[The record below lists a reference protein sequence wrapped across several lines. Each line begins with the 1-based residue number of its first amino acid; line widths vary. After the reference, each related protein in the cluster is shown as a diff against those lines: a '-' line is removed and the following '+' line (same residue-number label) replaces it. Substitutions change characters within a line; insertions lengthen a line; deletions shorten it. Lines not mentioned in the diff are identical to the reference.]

1 MDNQPPFNP
10 PTYRFEHD
18 SPPVPSQPAL
28 LSPPHSYPQE
38 LTWIEDGPVSGHAP
52 TMGTYMPSASSYM
65 RASRPMRN
73 HRRSR
78 HCKHPGCSK
87 AYETDKG
94 LSRHART
101 HQPPDA
107 KAKCH
112 HCGQQLSRTDALRR
126 HERSCQKYLG
136 ALREGSR

>member
-10 PTYRFEHD
+10 PTPRFQDHF
-18 SPPVPSQPAL
+18 PPVPSQPAFPT
-28 LSPPHSYPQE
+28 SPGSYPQGF
-38 LTWIEDGPVSGHAP
+38 TWIEDGPVSGHAP
-52 TMGTYMPSASSYM
+52 TMGTDMPLASSNT
-65 RASRPMRN
+65 RASRSMRN
-73 HRRSR
+73 HRQLR

-94 LSRHART
+94 LSRRART
-101 HQPPDA
+101 HQPPDP

-112 HCGQQLSRTDALRR
+112 HCGRQLSRTDALRR
-126 HERSCQKYLG
+126 HERACQEYLG

>member
-52 TMGTYMPSASSYM
+52 TMGTYMPSASSYT
-65 RASRPMRN
+65 RSLRN
-73 HRRSR
+73 RRR
-78 HCKHPGCSK
+78 LHHCKHPGCSR

-101 HQPPDA
+101 HQPPDP